1 MDSPELFLS
10 VFKIRIHC
18 IKILREMKEERK
30 VKNSLCSKREE
41 KDSSRVKNS
50 LLCKK
55 EEKYVASKEQ

>member
-1 MDSPELFLS
+1 
-10 VFKIRIHC
+10 
-18 IKILREMKEERK
+18 MKEERK
-30 VKNSLCSKREE
+30 VKNSLCSKKGE